1 MFEAGTY
8 TDRRNDL
15 ARRVG
20 SGVLLFVGNDLEP
33 MNYADNPYPFWQDRS
48 FLYYWGL
55 DEPGLAGLIDLES
68 GDATLFGHDPTID
81 EVVWTGPQPSIASK
95 AERIGATRSE
105 PIETLPERLRSLRS
119 SGRPVHI
126 LPLYRASSRIR
137 VAEWLGITVSAV
149 DELVS
154 RPFIEAVVDQRIVK
168 SDEEIAEIEKAM
180 AITRAMHLEG
190 MRVARPGVAEWEV
203 AGAVEGVALRHGGR
217 LSFPI
222 ICSKHGETLHNHHYH
237 NTLEAG
243 DLVVLDTG
251 GVSPSGYAGDITR
264 TLPIGGRFDDRQRAI
279 YDLVLDAEV
288 RSVEAVRPG
297 ITYREVHLDACRI
310 LAEGLGAL
318 GLMKGDPAE
327 AVAAGAH
334 ALFMPHGLG
343 HMMGLDVHDAEGL
356 DETYA
361 GYGSDMKRSEQ
372 FGLASLRLG
381 RTLEEGFVLTVEPG
395 IYLIPALIERWK
407 ADGRHASFIDYDELE
422 SWKEFGGVRI
432 EDDVVV
438 TAAGH
443 RILGEPIP
451 KAPEEVQSLLAP

>member
-1 MFEAGTY
+1 M
-8 TDRRNDL
+8 R
-15 ARRVG
+15 
-20 SGVLLFVGNDLEP
+20 
-33 MNYADNPYPFWQDRS
+33 PFS
-48 FLYYWGL
+48 
-55 DEPGLAGLIDLES
+55 
-68 GDATLFGHDPTID
+68 ATIH

-95 AERIGATRSE
+95 AERIGATAAE
-105 PIETLPERLRSLRS
+105 PIESLPERLRVLRS
-119 SGRPVHI
+119 SGRQVHL

-137 VAEWLGITVSAV
+137 VSEWMGIGLSEV
-149 DELVS
+149 DGLVS
-154 RPFIEAVVDQRIVK
+154 RPFIEAVVDQRIIK

-222 ICSKHGETLHNHHYH
+222 ICSKHGETLHNHHYD
-237 NTLEAG
+237 NLLEAG

-251 GVSPSGYAGDITR
+251 GVAPSGYAGDITR
-264 TLPIGGRFDDRQRAI
+264 TLPIGGRFDGRQRAI

-297 ITYREVHLDACRI
+297 VTYREVHLAACRI
-310 LAEGLGAL
+310 LAEGLCEL

-361 GYGSDMKRSEQ
+361 GYGSEMKRSEQ

-381 RTLEEGFVLTVEPG
+381 RTLEPGFVLTVEPG
-395 IYLIPALIERWK
+395 IYLIPALIDRWK
-407 ADGRHASFIDYDELE
+407 AENRHAAFIEYEELE
-422 SWKEFGGVRI
+422 SWKTFGGVRI

-438 TAAGH
+438 TTDGH
-443 RILGEPIP
+443 RVLGDPIP
-451 KAPEEVQSLLAP
+451 KAPDEVESLLAP

>member
-1 MFEAGTY
+1 MFAADTY
-8 TDRRNDL
+8 IRRRQIL
-15 ARRVG
+15 RERLE
-20 SGVLLFVGNDLEP
+20 SGVLLFIGNDLEP
-33 MNYADNPYPFWQDRS
+33 MNYPDNPYPFWQDRS

-55 DEPGLAGLIDLES
+55 DEPGLAGTIDLDS
-68 GDATLFGHDPTID
+68 GDAVLFGHDPTID

-95 AERIGATRSE
+95 AERIGATAAE
-105 PIETLPERLRSLRS
+105 PIESLPERLRVLRS
-119 SGRPVHI
+119 SGRQVHL

-137 VAEWLGITVSAV
+137 VSEWMGIGLSEV
-149 DELVS
+149 DGLVS
-154 RPFIEAVVDQRIVK
+154 RPFIEAVVDQRIIK
-168 SDEEIAEIEKAM
+168 SDEEIVEIEKAM

-203 AGAVEGVALRHGGR
+203 AGAVEGEALRRGGR

-222 ICSKHGETLHNHHYH
+222 ICSKHGETLHNHHYD
-237 NTLEAG
+237 NTLEDG

-264 TLPIGGRFDDRQRAI
+264 TLPIGGGFDDRQRAI
-279 YDLVLDAEV
+279 YDLVLEAEV
-288 RSVEAVRPG
+288 RSVDAVRPG
-297 ITYREVHLDACRI
+297 VAYSEIHLAACRI
-310 LAEGLGAL
+310 LADGLRAI

-361 GYGSDMKRSEQ
+361 GYGSDMQRSEQ

-381 RTLEEGFVLTVEPG
+381 RILEEGFVLTVEPG
-395 IYLIPALIERWK
+395 IYLIPALIDRWK
-407 ADGRHASFIDYDELE
+407 AEDRHTAFIEYDELE
-422 SWKEFGGVRI
+422 SWKTFGGIRI

-438 TAAGH
+438 TADGH
-443 RILGEPIP
+443 RVLGEPIP
-451 KAPEEVQSLLAP
+451 KAPDEVESLLSQ

>member
-1 MFEAGTY
+1 MFEADTY
-8 TDRRNDL
+8 TDRRNEL
-15 ARRVG
+15 TRSMG
-20 SGVLLFVGNDLEP
+20 PGVLLFVGNDLEP

-95 AERIGATRSE
+95 AERIGATAAE
-105 PIETLPERLRSLRS
+105 PIASLPEQLRVLRS
-119 SGRPVHI
+119 SGRQVHL

-137 VAEWLGITVSAV
+137 VAEWMGVGLSEV
-149 DELVS
+149 DGLVS
-154 RPFIEAVVDQRIVK
+154 RPFIEAVVDQRIIK

-222 ICSKHGETLHNHHYH
+222 ICSKHGETLHNHHYD
-237 NTLEAG
+237 NVLETG

-264 TLPIGGRFDDRQRAI
+264 TLPIGGRFDGRQRAI

-297 ITYREVHLDACRI
+297 VTYREVHLAACRI
-310 LAEGLGAL
+310 LAEGLCEL

-361 GYGSDMKRSEQ
+361 GYGSEMKRSEQ

-381 RTLEEGFVLTVEPG
+381 RTLEPGFVLTVEPG
-395 IYLIPALIERWK
+395 IYLIPALIDRWK
-407 ADGRHASFIDYDELE
+407 AEDRHAAFIDYEELE
-422 SWKEFGGVRI
+422 SWTTFGGVRI

-438 TAAGH
+438 TADGH
-443 RILGEPIP
+443 RVLGEPIP
-451 KAPEEVQSLLAP
+451 KAPDEVESLLAQ

>member
-1 MFEAGTY
+1 
-8 TDRRNDL
+8 
-15 ARRVG
+15 
-20 SGVLLFVGNDLEP
+20 
-33 MNYADNPYPFWQDRS
+33 
-48 FLYYWGL
+48 
-55 DEPGLAGLIDLES
+55 
-68 GDATLFGHDPTID
+68 
-81 EVVWTGPQPSIASK
+81 
-95 AERIGATRSE
+95 
-105 PIETLPERLRSLRS
+105 
-119 SGRPVHI
+119 
-126 LPLYRASSRIR
+126 
-137 VAEWLGITVSAV
+137 
-149 DELVS
+149 
-154 RPFIEAVVDQRIVK
+154 VDQRIIK
-168 SDEEIAEIEKAM
+168 SDEEVAEIEKAM

-222 ICSKHGETLHNHHYH
+222 ICSKHGETLHNHHYD

-243 DLVVLDTG
+243 DIVVLDTG

-279 YDLVLDAEV
+279 YELVLDAEV
-288 RSVEAVRPG
+288 RSIEAVRPG
-297 ITYREVHLDACRI
+297 VAYRDVHLGACRI
-310 LAEGLGAL
+310 LAEGLGEL
-318 GLMKGDPAE
+318 GLMTGDAAE

-343 HMMGLDVHDAEGL
+343 HMMGLDVHDGEGL

-361 GYGSDMKRSEQ
+361 GYGSEMKRSEQ

-395 IYLIPALIERWK
+395 IYLIPALIDRWK
-407 ADGRHASFIDYDELE
+407 AEGRHAAFIDYEELE
-422 SWKEFGGVRI
+422 SWKDFGGIRI

-438 TAAGH
+438 TADGR

-451 KAPEEVQSLLAP
+451 KAPAEVESLLAE

>member
-1 MFEAGTY
+1 
-8 TDRRNDL
+8 
-15 ARRVG
+15 
-20 SGVLLFVGNDLEP
+20 
-33 MNYADNPYPFWQDRS
+33 
-48 FLYYWGL
+48 
-55 DEPGLAGLIDLES
+55 
-68 GDATLFGHDPTID
+68 
-81 EVVWTGPQPSIASK
+81 
-95 AERIGATRSE
+95 
-105 PIETLPERLRSLRS
+105 
-119 SGRPVHI
+119 
-126 LPLYRASSRIR
+126 
-137 VAEWLGITVSAV
+137 
-149 DELVS
+149 
-154 RPFIEAVVDQRIVK
+154 
-168 SDEEIAEIEKAM
+168 M

-222 ICSKHGETLHNHHYH
+222 ICSKHGETLHNHHYD
-237 NTLEAG
+237 NLLEAG

-251 GVSPSGYAGDITR
+251 GVAPSGYAGDITR
-264 TLPIGGRFDDRQRAI
+264 TLPIGGRFDGRQRAI

-297 ITYREVHLDACRI
+297 VTYREVHLAACRI
-310 LAEGLGAL
+310 LAEGLCEL

-361 GYGSDMKRSEQ
+361 GYGSEMKRSEQ

-381 RTLEEGFVLTVEPG
+381 RTLEPGFVLTVEPG
-395 IYLIPALIERWK
+395 IYLIPALIDRWK
-407 ADGRHASFIDYDELE
+407 AENRHAAFIEYEELE
-422 SWKEFGGVRI
+422 SWKTFGGVRI

-438 TAAGH
+438 TTDGH
-443 RILGEPIP
+443 RVLGDPIP
-451 KAPEEVQSLLAP
+451 KAPDEVESLLAP

>member
-1 MFEAGTY
+1 MFEADTY
-8 TDRRNDL
+8 TDRRNEL
-15 ARRVG
+15 ARGMGR
-20 SGVLLFVGNDLEP
+20 GVLLFVGNDLEP

-95 AERIGATRSE
+95 AERIGATAAE
-105 PIETLPERLRSLRS
+105 PIESLPERLRVLRL
-119 SGRPVHI
+119 SGRQVHV

-137 VAEWLGITVSAV
+137 VAEWMGVGLSEV
-149 DELVS
+149 DGLVS
-154 RPFIEAVVDQRIVK
+154 RPFIEAVVDQRIIK

-222 ICSKHGETLHNHHYH
+222 ICSKHGETLHNHHYD
-237 NTLEAG
+237 NLLETG

-264 TLPIGGRFDDRQRAI
+264 TLPIGGRFDGRQRAI

-297 ITYREVHLDACRI
+297 VTYREVHLAACRI
-310 LAEGLGAL
+310 LAEGLCEL

-361 GYGSDMKRSEQ
+361 GYGSEMKRSEQ

-381 RTLEEGFVLTVEPG
+381 RTLEPGFVLTVEPG
-395 IYLIPALIERWK
+395 IYLIPALIDRWK
-407 ADGRHASFIDYDELE
+407 AEDRHAAFIEYEELE
-422 SWKEFGGVRI
+422 SWRTFGGVRI

-438 TAAGH
+438 TADGH
-443 RILGEPIP
+443 RVLGEPIP
-451 KAPEEVQSLLAP
+451 KAPDEVESLLGQ